1 MKTRRD
7 EKMQKDRPMFEQ
19 KLNRLNKQLFYLY
32 QISVSLQESTDVDEI
47 YDIAVRTFVEL
58 GYDRA
63 RVYQIKEGKLYG
75 KKCNYIPDEIFRS
88 LIFEIPQEGSKTRL
102 AMKHMRPVI
111 QKTKESEPGK
121 AVLKKATGLESATL
135 PLIFQNEVIG
145 QISVDNKDSRVEL
158 DQDELNFLMTFAN
171 QIAVSIHNATL
182 FRENEKKLQTLTALY
197 DITSTINLSLDLDK
211 IINLIVV
218 KIIKLLKVNI
228 CTILILNEE
237 KDKLIR
243 TTSYGIPEDNGI
255 TKEFDVRD
263 SCFSEPIRNL
273 ETSYFRDISCEDFP
287 EKDILSGL
295 GVKSMLSVPLFI
307 ENTPIGIINI
317 YSRRVRS
324 FTDEEIDLLNA
335 LSNQA
340 AIAIENSRLY
350 ERIWRDKENLS
361 SLLDISE
368 DIGSILNLPLLFE
381 RIVEKTST
389 LTDSDYGN
397 LMMIEKGY
405 LVSRISHPKVA
416 KSVSKNSIRIKGS
429 PFEEILARSRTAI
442 INDISRMDMDSRT
455 KKKFCLNK
463 GICSKAMIPLLIDD
477 MPIGMINLE
486 SRKKNNYR
494 RIRKSLEILTNHIAI
509 AIENARLYDE
519 VRDFNRKLQEEVDI
533 ATRELRQK
541 NEELK
546 KLDEIKSEFV
556 SNVSHELRTPLTSIA
571 GYSKLIKAKKL
582 GPITEQQKQSL
593 NIIVEESDR
602 LTRLINDVLN
612 LSKLEQGKVEYR
624 LEQLDL
630 IEVIE
635 QTIDSMKMNAKE
647 KDISLVFIK
656 PQSLPKVK
664 ASFDLMKQALV
675 NLVSN
680 AIKFSKKDGKVE
692 IKAGER
698 KDWVDVSVKDNGI
711 GISEENQ
718 KKIFNKFYQVDSSM
732 TKSAGGTG
740 LGLVIVKKI
749 MDIHKG
755 KITLSSK
762 PMRGTTFRF
771 SLPKKAQD
779 QPKQG
784 D

>member
-656 PQSLPKVK
+656 PQNLPKVK

-762 PMRGTTFRF
+762 PKRGTTFRF

>member
-1 MKTRRD
+1 MKRRRHD
-7 EKMQKDRPMFEQ
+7 KVQDQEKYGFEQ
-19 KLNRLNKQLFYLY
+19 KLDHLNKRLFYLY

-47 YDIAVRTFVEL
+47 YEIALKTFLEL
-58 GYDRA
+58 GYDRV
-63 RVYQIKEGKLYG
+63 RIYRIKDNKLYG
-75 KKCNYIPDEIFRS
+75 RKCNYISDDTFRN
-88 LIFEIPQEGSKTRL
+88 LIFEIPKEGTKTNL
-102 AMKHMRPVI
+102 AMKHMKPVI
-111 QKTKESEPGK
+111 LKTRESEPK
-121 AVLKKATGLESATL
+121 KEVLKKTAGLESAAL

-145 QISVDNKDSRVEL
+145 QISVDNKDSGIKL
-158 DQDELNFLMTFAN
+158 DSEELNFLMTFAN
-171 QIAVSIHNATL
+171 QIAISIHNASL

-228 CTILILNEE
+228 CSILILNED

-243 TTSYGIPEDNGI
+243 TTSYGIPEDNGF
-255 TKEFDVRD
+255 TKEFDVKG
-263 SCFSEPIRNL
+263 SCFSGPIMNL
-273 ETSYFRDISCEDFP
+273 ETRYFRDISCEDFS
-287 EKDILSGL
+287 EKDILTRL

-317 YSRRVRS
+317 YTKKVRY

-350 ERIWRDKENLS
+350 ERIWQDKENLS

-389 LTDSDYGN
+389 LTGSEFGD
-397 LMMIEKGY
+397 LMMIEKGH
-405 LVSRISHPKVA
+405 LVNRISHPRFTR
-416 KSVSKNSIRIKGS
+416 KNHKNKIRIKDS
-429 PFEEILARSRTAI
+429 PFEEILAKSRTAI
-442 INDISRMDMDSRT
+442 INDISRMETDRNT
-455 KKKFCLNK
+455 KRKLCLNK
-463 GICSKAMIPLLIDD
+463 EVCSKAIIPLLIDD
-477 MPIGMINLE
+477 QPIGLINLE
-486 SRKKNNYR
+486 SKKKNNYR
-494 RIRKSLEILTNHIAI
+494 RIRKSLEILTNHISI

-533 ATRELRQK
+533 ATKELRQK

-546 KLDEIKSEFV
+546 KLDKIKSEFV

-571 GYSKLIKAKKL
+571 GYSKLMLAKKL
-582 GPITEQQKQSL
+582 GPITDQQMQSL
-593 NIIVEESDR
+593 KIVVEESDR

-612 LSKLEQGKVEYR
+612 LSKLEQGKVRYK
-624 LEQLDL
+624 LEQLNL
-630 IEVIE
+630 TEVIE

-647 KDISLVFIK
+647 KNINLVFEK
-656 PQSLPKVK
+656 PKKLTKVK

-680 AIKFSKKDGKVE
+680 AIKFSKEKGIVRIIVK
-692 IKAGER
+692 ER

-711 GISEENQ
+711 GISEENR

-732 TKSAGGTG
+732 TKSEGGTG
-740 LGLVIVKKI
+740 LGLVIFKKI
-749 MDIHKG
+749 IDIHNGRIK
-755 KITLSSK
+755 LDSK
-762 PMRGTTFRF
+762 VNQGTTFTF
-771 SLPKKAQD
+771 SLPKKPKD
-779 QPKQG
+779 QPNGK
-784 D
+784 